1 MLISLVLVLPG
12 CTGMPNLFGGT
23 NVAANVPIAKEV
35 EQSVI
40 KVDAPKDTS
49 TKQADRDI
57 ITTEKLETTKVE
69 EAQEVTIINEAENW
83 WVWMFA
89 LLGWLL
95 PSPSEIGRSVSH
107 FLLRLAGREPKQ

>member
-1 MLISLVLVLPG
+1 MRVLLISLVLVLPG
-12 CTGMPNLFGGT
+12 CTGLPNFFGGGT

-40 KVDAPKDTS
+40 KVEAP
-49 TKQADRDI
+49 TKPRVRPEKIEADD
-57 ITTEKLETTKVE
+57 
-69 EAQEVTIINEAENW
+69 VTIINEADNW

-107 FLLRLAGREPKQ
+107 FLLRLAGKQPKQ

>member
-1 MLISLVLVLPG
+1 MTQKLRNKLLLISLVLVLPG

-23 NVAANVPIAKEV
+23 NVAANVPVAKEI

-40 KVDAPKDTS
+40 KVETPTRPKARPDT
-49 TKQADRDI
+49 I
-57 ITTEKLETTKVE
+57 
-69 EAQEVTIINEAENW
+69 EAEDVTIINEAENW

-107 FLLRLAGREPKQ
+107 FLLRLAGKQPKQ

>member
-1 MLISLVLVLPG
+1 MLKNFSLLIALLLVSSCSGL
-12 CTGMPNLFGGT
+12 PNLFGGT

-40 KVDAPKDTS
+40 RVETPTKPKVRP
-49 TKQADRDI
+49 
-57 ITTEKLETTKVE
+57 EKI
-69 EAQEVTIINEAENW
+69 EAEDVTIINEAENW

-107 FLLRLAGREPKQ
+107 FLLRLAGRQPKQ